1 MIVTLIQLNENLNYI
16 ILVDLHA
23 FAEAMHNDTL
33 LNQFLPLHD
42 GQGWKG
48 ESELKSDFDDDGV
61 TQNEENKEE
70 HEEENEDDVFF
81 MGPPVLGGDEDDEQF
96 MGKSMSGISGIV
108 GLERCHIY
116 EKIETGM
123 SAYLEISRNQSRDC
137 VLRAVCESQLI
148 ADFYPDAPS
157 SIFFEVIHLILKYVL

>member
-1 MIVTLIQLNENLNYI
+1 M
-16 ILVDLHA
+16 DLHA

-33 LNQFLPLHD
+33 LNELLPFHD
-42 GQGWKG
+42 GHGWVNDH
-48 ESELKSDFDDDGV
+48 ETKSDLDDDV
-61 TQNEENKEE
+61 TQTDEKKED

-81 MGPPVLGGDEDDEQF
+81 MGPPVLGGDEDEEPF
-96 MGKSMSGISGIV
+96 TGKSLSGISGIV

-123 SAYLEISRNQSRDC
+123 SVYLDISRNQSRDC

-157 SIFFEVIHLILKYVL
+157 SIFFEVIHLILKYV